1 MTGMI
6 VSTTPTIEGQPIR
19 GYLGIVAGETIV
31 GANMFRDLFA
41 SISDVIGGRS
51 GAYEEVLGRARDTAL
66 AEMRE
71 RALEKGATAVV
82 GVTLTYN
89 AVGQSGSMLMVTA
102 TGTAVVI

>member
-1 MTGMI
+1 MTRMI
-6 VSTTPTIEGQPIR
+6 VTTTPQIDGQPIK

-31 GANMFRDLFA
+31 GANMFRDIFA

-51 GAYEEVLGRARDTAL
+51 GAYEEVLGRARESAL

-71 RALEKGATAVV
+71 RALEAGATAVV
-82 GVTLTYN
+82 GVSLSYN

-102 TGTAVVI
+102 TGTAVIL

>member
-1 MTGMI
+1 MTTML
-6 VSTTPTIEGQPIR
+6 VTTTPTVEGQPIK

-31 GANMFRDLFA
+31 GANMFRDIFA

-51 GAYEEVLGRARDTAL
+51 GAYEEVLGRARESAL

-82 GVTLTYN
+82 GVCLSYN

-102 TGTAVVI
+102 TGTAVIL